1 MKRHLNTLF
10 VTTDGTFVG
19 KDGEAL
25 VVKPPERADKVRVPI
40 HMLHSVVCL
49 TRVTVSPPAMAL
61 CAERGVSISH
71 HRPTGRLLARVVGFT
86 PGNVLLRREQFRA
99 AEDPEAARRY
109 AISFV
114 QGKLH
119 NTRVLVRRAVRD
131 HGDEAGKLSAL
142 GEVLARSLRKVEHA
156 LNTDQVRGIEG
167 DTARAYWAAFG
178 DLVRASD
185 ERLRMHGRTRRPPR
199 DPVNA
204 LLSFSYAMLSSDVRS
219 AAEGVGLDS
228 QVGFLHTLRAGRPA
242 LALDLMEELRPV
254 LAERVVLSVL
264 NRGQLAGDDFLY
276 EPGGAVQ
283 MKDAARKTFLQ
294 EYQRRKEEELEHP
307 YLGEKVTLGMV
318 PFLQA
323 RLLGK
328 ALRGEVDGYAPFL
341 WR

>member
-25 VVKPPERADKVRVPI
+25 VVKPPQDGERVRVPI
-40 HMLHSVVCL
+40 HMLHAVVCL
-49 TRVTVSPPAMAL
+49 ARVTVSPPAMAL
-61 CAERGVSISH
+61 CVESGVSISH
-71 HRPTGRLLARVVGFT
+71 HRSTGKLLARVVGFT
-86 PGNVLLRREQFRA
+86 PGNVLLRREQFRSS
-99 AEDPEAARRY
+99 EDPEVARRY
-109 AISFV
+109 SISFI

-131 HGDEAGKLSAL
+131 HGDEDGKLGAV
-142 GEVLARSLRKVEHA
+142 GEALARALRKVEFA
-156 LNTDQVRGIEG
+156 TTLDQARGIEG
-167 DTARAYWAAFG
+167 DAAKAYWNGFDG
-178 DLVRASD
+178 LLHPSD
-185 ERLRMHGRTRRPPR
+185 DRLRMNGRSRRPPR

-204 LLSFSYAMLSSDVRS
+204 MLSFSYAMLASDARS
-219 AAEGVGLDS
+219 AAESVGLDS

-254 LAERVVLSVL
+254 LADRVVLSVL
-264 NRGQLAGDDFLY
+264 NRGQLTGSDFLY

-283 MKDAARKTFLQ
+283 MKDGARKTFLK
-294 EYQRRKEEELEHP
+294 EYQRRKEEELKHP
-307 YLGEKVTLGMV
+307 YLGERVTLGMV
-318 PFLQA
+318 PFVQA

-328 ALRGEVDGYAPFL
+328 ALRGEIDSYPPFL